1 MIPSLEAMKA
11 IDRWRSDEVMVSATT
26 ALREWSS
33 VSRRRDLDLDLSDC
47 MDKAASLGLGVALA
61 QPRKVVI
68 LDCDSV
74 LRSNLAA
81 LVTVGN
87 AGPENLVHVLLE
99 DASHLSTD
107 GMPIGLEGI
116 DFAAHARESG
126 YPRTYRFDD
135 LEELVISLE
144 DVMAGPGPTFVSLK
158 VVHDREVPDY
168 PSGTLGDSV
177 RTVRATLEREA
188 RGPRLGKGAGCV

>member
-61 QPRKVVI
+61 QPRKVVV

-87 AGPENLVHVLLE
+87 AGPRNLVHVLLE

-107 GMPIGLEGI
+107 GMPIPGLDGV
-116 DFAAHARESG
+116 DFVAHARESG

-135 LEELVISLE
+135 LEEFVVSLE
-144 DVMAGPGPTFVSLK
+144 EVMAGPGPTFVSLK
-158 VVHDREVPDY
+158 VVHDREVPEY
-168 PSGTLGDSV
+168 PPGTLGDSV

-188 RGPRLGKGAGCV
+188 QGPR

>member
-11 IDRWRSDEVMVSATT
+11 IDRWRTEEVMVSATT

-61 QPRKVVI
+61 QHRKVVV

-81 LVTVGN
+81 LITVGN
-87 AGPENLVHVLLE
+87 AGPENLVHILLE

-107 GMPIGLEGI
+107 GMPIPGLEGI

-126 YPRTYRFDD
+126 YPRTYRFED
-135 LEELVISLE
+135 LEEFVVSLE

-158 VVHDREVPDY
+158 VIRYRDVPDY
-168 PSGTLGDSV
+168 PSSTLGDSI
-177 RTVRATLEREA
+177 RTVKETLEREGSRAAVA
-188 RGPRLGKGAGCV
+188 RG

>member
-1 MIPSLEAMKA
+1 MKA
-11 IDRWRSDEVMVSATT
+11 IDRWRTEEVMVSATT

-61 QPRKVVI
+61 QHRKVVV

-81 LVTVGN
+81 LITVGN
-87 AGPENLVHVLLE
+87 AGPDNLVHILLE

-107 GMPIGLEGI
+107 GMPIPGLEGI

-126 YPRTYRFDD
+126 YPRTYRFED
-135 LEELVISLE
+135 LEEFVVSLE
-144 DVMAGPGPTFVSLK
+144 EVMAGPGPTFVSLK
-158 VVHDREVPDY
+158 VVHDRDVPDY
-168 PSGTLGDSV
+168 PPGALGDSV
-177 RTVRATLEREA
+177 RAVKATLEREA
-188 RGPRLGKGAGCV
+188 QGPR

>member
-11 IDRWRSDEVMVSATT
+11 IDRWRTEEVMVSATT

-61 QPRKVVI
+61 QHRKVVV

-81 LVTVGN
+81 LITVGN
-87 AGPENLVHVLLE
+87 AGPDNLVHILLE

-107 GMPIGLEGI
+107 GTPIPGLDGI

-126 YPRTYRFDD
+126 YPRTYRFED
-135 LEELVISLE
+135 LEEFVVSLE
-144 DVMAGPGPTFVSLK
+144 EVMAGVGPTFVSLK
-158 VVHDREVPDY
+158 VIRDRDVPDY
-168 PSGTLGDSV
+168 PSSTLGDSI
-177 RTVRATLEREA
+177 RTVKETLGRVEREGSRAAVA
-188 RGPRLGKGAGCV
+188 RG